1 MTGIRQNKSDIVFD
15 VINTVIL
22 VIVLMIVL
30 YPLVFVISAS
40 ISNPMAVLKGEVI
53 LLPKQFSLRAYETVF
68 KHNDIMNGYKNTILY
83 TLAGTVVNL
92 IMTIAGA
99 YPISRKKF
107 YGRKVITVFFMITMF
122 FSGGLVP
129 SYIINTKLGLVNN
142 FWVMVIPG
150 AVNVWN
156 LFIMKSFFQNSIPEE
171 LEEAAYIDGCKNI
184 NILLKI
190 VLPLS
195 IPVIAVMI
203 MYYGVSH
210 WNSYFAALIYFRDR
224 LKYPLQLILREI
236 LIANDMKQMTGDD
249 TLADQILLGESIK
262 YASIVVAS
270 VPVLLLYPFLQR
282 YFVKGVMVG
291 AVKG

>member
-1 MTGIRQNKSDIVFD
+1 
-15 VINTVIL
+15 
-22 VIVLMIVL
+22 
-30 YPLVFVISAS
+30 
-40 ISNPMAVLKGEVI
+40 
-53 LLPKQFSLRAYETVF
+53 
-68 KHNDIMNGYKNTILY
+68 
-83 TLAGTVVNL
+83 
-92 IMTIAGA
+92 
-99 YPISRKKF
+99 
-107 YGRKVITVFFMITMF
+107 
-122 FSGGLVP
+122 
-129 SYIINTKLGLVNN
+129 
-142 FWVMVIPG
+142 
-150 AVNVWN
+150 
-156 LFIMKSFFQNSIPEE
+156 
-171 LEEAAYIDGCKNI
+171 
-184 NILLKI
+184 
-190 VLPLS
+190 
-195 IPVIAVMI
+195 MI

>member
-1 MTGIRQNKSDIVFD
+1 MTGIRQTKSDIVFD

-22 VIVLMIVL
+22 VLVLMIVL
-30 YPLVFVISAS
+30 YPLIFVLSAS

-53 LLPKQFSLRAYETVF
+53 LWPKQFSLRAYETVF
-68 KHNDIMNGYKNTILY
+68 GHKDIMNGYKNTILY
-83 TLAGTVVNL
+83 TLAGTAVNL
-92 IMTIAGA
+92 VMTIAGA
-99 YPISRKKF
+99 YPVSRKKF

-142 FWVMVIPG
+142 FWVMIIPG

>member
-1 MTGIRQNKSDIVFD
+1 
-15 VINTVIL
+15 
-22 VIVLMIVL
+22 
-30 YPLVFVISAS
+30 
-40 ISNPMAVLKGEVI
+40 
-53 LLPKQFSLRAYETVF
+53 
-68 KHNDIMNGYKNTILY
+68 
-83 TLAGTVVNL
+83 
-92 IMTIAGA
+92 
-99 YPISRKKF
+99 
-107 YGRKVITVFFMITMF
+107 MITMF